1 MSNGFSAR
9 RVQPRCRSF
18 RRKSTPPRGRSS
30 PAIPGI
36 WASDRASLSP
46 TCAGAQTDWTGD
58 RREFIGRNGALAD
71 PAALA
76 GAAPLSKKVGAGLDP
91 CAAMRAKIELPPD
104 GSVEIVF
111 LLGEAASA
119 DEARESGRALSRRRS
134 RRGRSRGRAQMG
146 RHPRRGRRQDAG
158 SLDGHHAQRLAHLPD
173 AELPRLGALR
183 LLPGERRLW
192 FPRSIAGR
200 HGARRLAALA
210 DARASAARRGAAVR
224 RRRRPALVAAAFRPG
239 RAHPRLR

>member
-9 RVQPRCRSF
+9 RVRPRCRSF
-18 RRKSTPPRGRSS
+18 PPNSTPPRGRSS
-30 PAIPGI
+30 PAIPGT

-46 TCAGAQTDWTGD
+46 ICAGRRRDWTGD

-91 CAAMRAKIELPPD
+91 CAAMRTKIELPPD
-104 GSVEIVF
+104 GSVEVVF

-119 DEARESGRALSRRRS
+119 DEARGLIARYRAADLDAVEAEIARKWDDILGAVVVKTPDRVDGR
-134 RRGRSRGRAQMG
+134 
-146 RHPRRGRRQDAG
+146 
-158 SLDGHHAQRLAHLPD
+158 HAQRLAPLPD
-173 AELPRLGALR
+173 AELPHLGALR

-192 FPRSIAGR
+192 ISRSIAGR
-200 HGARRLAALA
+200 HGARRLAA
-210 DARASAARRGAAVR
+210 RR
-224 RRRRPALVAAAFRPG
+224 
-239 RAHPRLR
+239 